1 MGIKPKLYG
10 EGKNWRVWIHAEDHS
25 SAVLAILENGKIG
38 ETYMIGADG
47 EKDNKELIQTILE
60 LMGKDPA
67 DFEFVKDRPG
77 HDLRY
82 SIDASKIRSQLG
94 WQPRYTDFRDGLQ
107 QTVEWYKSNEAW
119 WKPQK
124 EATEAKYKEL
134 GR

>member
-10 EGKNWRVWIHAEDHS
+10 EGKNRRDWIHAEDHS
-25 SAVLAILENGKIG
+25 SAVLAILEKGKIG

-60 LMGKDPA
+60 LMGKSPD

-82 SIDASKIRSQLG
+82 AIDATKLRQELG
-94 WQPRYTDFRDGLQ
+94 WQPRYTDFKDGLK
-107 QTVEWYKSNEAW
+107 QTIDWYKNNEAW
-119 WKPQK
+119 WRPQK